1 MIRKYVI
8 PLLAAAGV
16 LFAVWTAVQSARP
29 VAPALPVTDPPKPVF
44 SGRISGSGIVEA
56 SSRNIS
62 IGTHVPGIV
71 RKVLVRV
78 GDRVRPGEPLFVLDD
93 RRHRAELAVRME
105 ALAGA
110 EARLR
115 RLKAAPR
122 EEELPAARARVQEA
136 EAVLADARAQRDFV
150 EGLKG
155 QGAVSMEDETRRRY
169 AFERAEAA
177 LARAKAELALLE
189 SGAWKADVEVAEA
202 EAALRRAEAE
212 AAGVELERLTVAA
225 PVAGEVL
232 QVNIRPGEFAQA
244 GANQQPLVLL
254 GSVDVMHV
262 RVDIDENDAWRFSPD
277 AKAVAYLRGH
287 TDFKTDLTFQYV
299 EKYVVPKR
307 SLTGESTERVDTRVL
322 QVVYSFSAKEFPVYA
337 GQLVD
342 VYIEDRTGSAGG
354 DKTSRPGQAPS
365 MPGKE

>member
-1 MIRKYVI
+1 MIRKYLI

-29 VAPALPVTDPPKPVF
+29 VAPALPVTDPPEPAF
-44 SGRISGSGIVEA
+44 SGKISGSGIIEA

-62 IGTHVPGIV
+62 IGSHVPGIV
-71 RKVLVRV
+71 SRVLVKV
-78 GDRVRPGEPLFVLDD
+78 GDRVKPGEPLFVLDD
-93 RRHRAELAVRME
+93 RRQKAELAVRME

-110 EARLR
+110 QARLR
-115 RLKAAPR
+115 RLKEAPR
-122 EEELPAARARVQEA
+122 KEELPGARARVKEA
-136 EAVLADARAQRDFV
+136 EAVLADAKAQLDFV

-155 QGAVSMEDETRRRY
+155 QGAVSREDETRRRY

-177 LARAKAELALLE
+177 LERAKAELALLE
-189 SGAWKADVEVAEA
+189 AGAWKADMEVAEA
-202 EAALRRAEAE
+202 EVALRRAEAE
-212 AAGVELERLTVAA
+212 AARVELERLTVTA

-232 QVNIRPGEFAQA
+232 QVNVRPGEFAQA
-244 GANQQPLVLL
+244 GINQQPLVLL
-254 GSVDVMHV
+254 GSIDVMHV

-277 AKAVAYLRGH
+277 ARAVAYLRGH
-287 TDFKTDLTFQYV
+287 ADFKTDLTFQYV

-322 QVVYSFSAKEFPVYA
+322 QVIYSFSARDFSVYP

-342 VYIEDRTGSAGG
+342 VYIEDKTSAAGS
-354 DKTSRPGQAPS
+354 DKTSRSRPAPS
-365 MPGKE
+365 GKE